1 MDPWQTQREWLVAH
15 GTRLLET
22 HRLRTGRHLIEPTGV
37 AEADAQRLFH
47 APFVVVSA
55 AADDDQTLNYGNATA
70 LRLWEMDWAT
80 LVKTPSRHTAEPV
93 HRDERAAFLR
103 RVRESGFI
111 DDYSGIR
118 ISSRGNRF
126 RIARATVWNVTD
138 ESGTHIGQA
147 ATFSSWEPLAGKEAL

>member
-1 MDPWQTQREWLVAH
+1 MDLWQTHREWLISH
-15 GTRLLET
+15 GTTLLDT
-22 HRLRTGRHLIEPTGV
+22 HHRLTGRHLIEPTGDIT
-37 AEADAQRLFH
+37 ADARRLFE

-55 AADDDQTLNYGNATA
+55 GTDPEQTLNYANATA
-70 LRLWEMDWAT
+70 LRLWELDWDT

-126 RIARATVWNVTD
+126 RIAKATVWNLSD
-138 ESGTHIGQA
+138 QSGNHLGQA
-147 ATFSSWEPLAGKEAL
+147 ATFSSWEPLGLKEGI

>member
-1 MDPWQTQREWLVAH
+1 MDPWKTQRDWLLSH

-22 HRLRTGRHLIEPTGV
+22 YRLRTGRHLVDQTGD
-37 AEADAQRLFH
+37 AEADAHTLFH

-55 AADDDQTLNYGNATA
+55 AADGEQTLNYANATA
-70 LRLWEMDWAT
+70 LSLWEMDWDT
-80 LVKTPSRHTAEPV
+80 FVTTPSRHTAEPV

-111 DDYSGIR
+111 DDYSGVR
-118 ISSRGNRF
+118 ISRLGNRF

-138 ESGTHIGQA
+138 DDGTHIGQA
-147 ATFSSWEPLAGKEAL
+147 ATFSSWEPLAPKEAL

>member
-1 MDPWQTQREWLVAH
+1 MNLWQSQREWLVSH
-15 GTRLLET
+15 GSTLINT
-22 HRLRTGRHLIEPTGV
+22 HRRFTGRDLIECTGDTV
-37 AEADAQRLFH
+37 EDSRRLFE

-55 AADDDQTLNYGNATA
+55 GTDADQTLNYANETA
-70 LRLWEMDWAT
+70 LRLWEMDWDT

-93 HRDERAAFLR
+93 HRDERSAFLR

-126 RIARATVWNVTD
+126 RIAKATVWNLTD
-138 ESGTHIGQA
+138 PTGNHIGQA
-147 ATFSSWEPLAGKEAL
+147 ATFSSWEPLGAKECI